1 MRYTVMSLPS
11 PFAAHVECLWR
22 LEGDGRGLPPET
34 IVPDGCMELVLH
46 CGDRFEHLDPER
58 GAILQGRAFLVGQ
71 LLAPVVVRPGARVE
85 TWGIRFR
92 PGGAAAFF
100 DAPMPMLT
108 GRFVDLAD
116 VAGAEALAG
125 LEAFHEARAPGD
137 RRRRLESWL
146 ASRLGRGAADALPA
160 LAAREIVRAR
170 GRLRVDDL
178 AASLGLGARQLE
190 RRFVRGVGIPPRA
203 LARLVRFQQV
213 FRLAHDRPANPGIWA
228 DVACAA
234 GYYDQAHL
242 LRDFR
247 ELAGTTPPRFL
258 AAQGDFSR
266 ALTSR
271 ERLDDLFG

>member
-1 MRYTVMSLPS
+1 MRYTVMSPPPPL
-11 PFAAHVECLWR
+11 AAHVECLWR

-34 IVPDGCMELVLH
+34 IVPDGCMEVVLH
-46 CGDRFEHLDPER
+46 CGDRFEQLDPER
-58 GAILQGRAFLVGQ
+58 GAIRQSRAFLVGQ
-71 LLAPVVVRPGARVE
+71 LLAPVVLRPGAHVE

-100 DAPMPMLT
+100 DAPMPELT
-108 GRFVDLAD
+108 GRFVDLAED
-116 VAGAEALAG
+116 AGAEALVG
-125 LEAFHEARAPGD
+125 LEAFHDARTAAD
-137 RRRRLESWL
+137 RRRRLGSWL
-146 ASRLGRGAADALPA
+146 FSRLGRRAADPLPA
-160 LAAREIVRAR
+160 LAARAIVRAR
-170 GRLRVDDL
+170 GRVRLDDM
-178 AASLGLGARQLE
+178 ASSLGLGARQLE
-190 RRFVRGVGIPPRA
+190 RRFLRGVGIPPRA

-213 FRLAHDRPANPGIWA
+213 FRLVHERAACAGAWA
-228 DVACAA
+228 EVACAA

-271 ERLDDLFG
+271 ERLDDLFA

>member
-1 MRYTVMSLPS
+1 MSLP
-11 PFAAHVECLWR
+11 PLLAAHVECLWR
-22 LEGDGRGLPPET
+22 LEGDGRGLPAET
-34 IVPDGCMELVLH
+34 IVPDGCMEVVLH
-46 CGDRFEHLDPER
+46 CGDRFERLDPER
-58 GAILQGRAFLVGQ
+58 GATRQSRAFLVGQ
-71 LLAPVVVRPGARVE
+71 LLAPVVVRPGANVE

-100 DAPMPMLT
+100 DAPMPEVT

-116 VAGAEALAG
+116 VAGAEALVG
-125 LEAFHEARAPGD
+125 LEDVHQARTPAE

-146 ASRLGRGAADALPA
+146 VSRLGRGATDPLPA
-160 LAAREIVRAR
+160 VAARAIVRAR
-170 GRLRVDDL
+170 GRVRLDDL
-178 AASLGLGARQLE
+178 SSSLGLGARQLE
-190 RRFVRGVGIPPRA
+190 RRFLRGVGIPPRA

-213 FRLAHDRPANPGIWA
+213 FRLAHERPASTGAWA
-228 DVACAA
+228 DVAREA

-271 ERLDDLFG
+271 ARLDDLFA

>member
-1 MRYTVMSLPS
+1 MVMSPPRPL
-11 PFAAHVECLWR
+11 AAHVEGLWR

-58 GAILQGRAFLVGQ
+58 GDTLQSRAFLVGQ

-100 DAPMPMLT
+100 ETPMPMFA

-116 VAGAEALAG
+116 VAGVEALVG
-125 LEAFHEARAPGD
+125 LEAFHEARTPAD
-137 RRRRLESWL
+137 QRQSLESWL
-146 ASRLGRGAADALPA
+146 AARLGRGAADALPA
-160 LAAREIVRAR
+160 LAARTIVRAR
-170 GRLRVDDL
+170 GRVRVEDL
-178 AASLGLGARQLE
+178 ASSFGLGARQLE
-190 RRFVRGVGIPPRA
+190 RRFLRGVGIPPRS

-213 FRLAHDRPANPGIWA
+213 FRLAHERQANSGVWA